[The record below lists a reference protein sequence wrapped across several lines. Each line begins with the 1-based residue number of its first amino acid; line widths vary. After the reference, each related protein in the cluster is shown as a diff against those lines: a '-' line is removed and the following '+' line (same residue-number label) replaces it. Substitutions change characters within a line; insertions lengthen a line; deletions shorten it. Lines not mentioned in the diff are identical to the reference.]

1 MRLNLASLRDMKPD
15 MTIGEL
21 VASIDKKNKE
31 KEDKDAI
38 IRQTVIDHYTGKF
51 IKIYKSD
58 GLFGPSL
65 EIYKIDSINSVGY
78 DTNFIELYGITGTKL
93 NFSKRDV
100 AKYAVKG
107 ECSHSFSY
115 KDLQQATVIQYERY
129 VDYLDEYNKITTTL
143 KKLLDEQQS

>member
-1 MRLNLASLRDMKPD
+1 MRLNLASLRDMKSD

-31 KEDKDAI
+31 KEDKDAL
-38 IRQTVIDHYTGKF
+38 IRQTVISHYTGKY
-51 IKIYKSD
+51 IRIYDSD

-65 EIYKIDSINSVGY
+65 EIYKIDSIKSVGY
-78 DTNFIELYGITGTKL
+78 DTDYNELYGITGTKL
-93 NFSKRDV
+93 NFSERDV
-100 AKYAVKG
+100 AMFPVKG

-129 VDYLDEYNKITTTL
+129 AQYLDEYNKITTTL